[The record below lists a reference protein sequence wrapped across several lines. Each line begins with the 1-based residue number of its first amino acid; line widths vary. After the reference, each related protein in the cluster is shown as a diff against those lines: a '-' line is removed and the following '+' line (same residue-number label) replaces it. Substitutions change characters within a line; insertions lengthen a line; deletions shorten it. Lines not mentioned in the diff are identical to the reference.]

1 MGRLRKKLIW
11 IFPDNDL
18 ICYSQNL
25 PPSQTPLH
33 IFCPYLFNNYQWL
46 IFFIEYLGRVRPTF
60 KLSIG
65 IISKLAK
72 TWPLHCQMFQ
82 ILNATDRPI
91 VLWVKCNG
99 DYNGRYNGMYIHI
112 SREHRLQWLQQEPK
126 IQKIQPIKQLGQRLW
141 RRLWQWTMTTDA
153 SAGVGVVRY
162 PTRESLNCTESRV
175 QGCTRVRGVLL

>member
-33 IFCPYLFNNYQWL
+33 IFCPYLFSNYQLL

-99 DYNGRYNGMYIHI
+99 DYNGRYNGMYRVVFFNW
-112 SREHRLQWLQQEPK
+112 SAWFSVPK
-126 IQKIQPIKQLGQRLW
+126 WKTSCIQPGLVFHEIFNVKKLLAGW
-141 RRLWQWTMTTDA
+141 A
-153 SAGVGVVRY
+153 SFFFI
-162 PTRESLNCTESRV
+162 L
-175 QGCTRVRGVLL
+175 VLKIGRTS

>member
-1 MGRLRKKLIW
+1 MLTLSNSSFWQAIWLRFIYEPRTW
-11 IFPDNDL
+11 ST
-18 ICYSQNL
+18 C
-25 PPSQTPLH
+25 
-33 IFCPYLFNNYQWL
+33 IFCPYLFSNYQLL

-99 DYNGRYNGMYIHI
+99 DYNGRYNGMY
-112 SREHRLQWLQQEPK
+112 RVVFLTGPPDFQYQNE
-126 IQKIQPIKQLGQRLW
+126 KQV
-141 RRLWQWTMTTDA
+141 A
-153 SAGVGVVRY
+153 S
-162 PTRESLNCTESRV
+162 N
-175 QGCTRVRGVLL
+175 QD

>member
-1 MGRLRKKLIW
+1 MTSSSYFDKMNSTLG
-11 IFPDNDL
+11 
-18 ICYSQNL
+18 SVV
-25 PPSQTPLH
+25 PLAM
-33 IFCPYLFNNYQWL
+33 FSNYQLL

-99 DYNGRYNGMYIHI
+99 DYNGRYNGIY
-112 SREHRLQWLQQEPK
+112 RVVFLTGPPDFQYQNE
-126 IQKIQPIKQLGQRLW
+126 KQVAVNQ
-141 RRLWQWTMTTDA
+141 D
-153 SAGVGVVRY
+153 
-162 PTRESLNCTESRV
+162 
-175 QGCTRVRGVLL
+175 